1 MPGHEETPEATLR
14 LLQLINHG
22 RSMFETEKEHQPKNL
37 RMLLGNVRR
46 EQL

>member
-1 MPGHEETPEATLR
+1 MLSHEETPEATLR

-22 RSMFETEKEHQPKNL
+22 RSMFEREREHQPKIL